1 MTEVVIVD
9 AVRSPIGRRN
19 GGLSAVHSNDLLG
32 AVLQAVV
39 ERSGVDP
46 ATVGQVIGGCVG
58 QVGMQSSNVTRNA
71 WLTAG
76 LPINVAAT
84 TVDAQ
89 CGSSQQAT
97 NLAYALVAGGVV
109 DSAIACGVEVMS
121 KVKMGSTVPKD
132 PEVGKPVNKNY
143 WKHHEYTSQFE
154 GAERI
159 AEQWGIGRDQTDAFG
174 LQSQQRAAAA
184 WAEGRFGTQ
193 IVPIDAPVLDAD
205 GAPAGTQRVERDE
218 GLRDTTIEG
227 LAQLKPNARKQGV
240 GIHTAGSSSQI
251 SDGASAV
258 LLMSAAKAE
267 ALGLQPLARIVS
279 TCLVGSDPVLMLTGP
294 IPATERL
301 LATSG
306 LSIGD
311 IDLVEINEAFASVV
325 LAWLA
330 ESGADPAKV
339 NPNGGAIALG
349 HPLGAT
355 GGVLLA
361 KAVHE
366 LHRTGG
372 RYGLVTMCCGGGL
385 GTGTIVERL

>member
-1 MTEVVIVD
+1 MSDVVIVE

-19 GGLSAVHSNDLLG
+19 GGLAGMHSNDLLG
-32 AVLQAVV
+32 TVLREVF

-46 ATVGQVIGGCVG
+46 ASVGQVVGGCVG

-76 LPINVAAT
+76 LPISVAAT

-97 NLAYALVAGGVV
+97 NLAYALVASGVV
-109 DSAIACGVEVMS
+109 DSAVGCGVEVMS

-132 PEVGKPVNKNY
+132 PDVGKPVNKNY

-159 AEQWGIGRDQTDAFG
+159 AEQWGIGRDRTDAFG

-184 WAEGRFGTQ
+184 WAEGRFDSQ
-193 IVPIDAPVLDAD
+193 VVAIEAPVLGED
-205 GAPAGTQRVERDE
+205 GKPTGTQRLARDE
-218 GLRDTTIEG
+218 GLRDTTLEG
-227 LAQLKPNARKQGV
+227 LAQLKPTGRKDGSGV
-240 GIHTAGSSSQI
+240 HTAGSSSQI

-258 LLMSAAKAE
+258 LLMTEARAA
-267 ALGLQPLARIVS
+267 ALGLRPLARIVR

-294 IPATERL
+294 IPATQQL
-301 LATSG
+301 LASTG
-306 LSIGD
+306 LSAGD
-311 IDLVEINEAFASVV
+311 IDVFEINEAFASVV
-325 LAWLA
+325 LAWQA
-330 ESGADPAKV
+330 ELGVDPTTV

-355 GGVLLA
+355 GAVLLT

-366 LHRTGG
+366 LGRTGG

-385 GTGTIVERL
+385 GTGTVVERL